1 MPGTGIDSSTRS
13 RVEVESLSPH
23 ETSVYWWANT
33 GHQMPDDFDPAVHF
47 FHDVPSEISEVAVA
61 GGKEQSGR
69 PFADPWPLDH
79 WPEVSTRV
87 ISTSE
92 DRFFPIEFQTR
103 VARER
108 LGIQPETMPGGH
120 LVALSRPSEL
130 ADVLLA

>member
-1 MPGTGIDSSTRS
+1 MTPIDNAATFLPIPGAGEDAWYWHRLVEEITRRG
-13 RVEVESLSPH
+13 RVAL
-23 ETSVYWWANT
+23 
-33 GHQMPDDFDPAVHF
+33 
-47 FHDVPSEISEVAVA
+47 A

-79 WPEVSTRV
+79 WPEVATRV
-87 ISTSE
+87 ISTSD

-108 LGIQPETMPGGH
+108 LGIQPETRPGGH

-130 ADVLLA
+130 ADILLA